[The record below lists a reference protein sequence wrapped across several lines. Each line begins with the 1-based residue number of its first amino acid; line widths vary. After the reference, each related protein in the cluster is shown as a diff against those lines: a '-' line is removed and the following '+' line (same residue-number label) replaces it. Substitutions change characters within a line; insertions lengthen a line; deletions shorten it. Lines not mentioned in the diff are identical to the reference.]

1 MVAVG
6 VWLKDLHTTSKDC
19 VDKKNVRF
27 FVEWIVWLNPLY
39 IKNSNQSSLPKAS
52 SFSNAWKIFVLLRIH
67 FIHIFIP
74 YSYKKNYD
82 QFPSLIKLECTHV
95 QWDRDGYLRNVGC
108 DISMSN

>member
-39 IKNSNQSSLPKAS
+39 IKNSN
-52 SFSNAWKIFVLLRIH
+52 
-67 FIHIFIP
+67 
-74 YSYKKNYD
+74 
-82 QFPSLIKLECTHV
+82 
-95 QWDRDGYLRNVGC
+95 
-108 DISMSN
+108 